1 MLNSNVVCSSS
12 CRQQVASALARSE
25 GSLHEDMLH
34 RQEFYIFLAV
44 VEVVAASSL
53 SKPDQGC
60 FEQDQGE
67 SNSGSKK
74 EYGFAE
80 AFGSPQVGYTIN
92 FYFDNIGIFILQVPS
107 SGLGVARTVMKIDI
121 WGGGVLEGAE
131 GVHEGGGLEHVGA
144 DHRLVVIHM

>member
-1 MLNSNVVCSSS
+1 MLNSHVICISS

-34 RQEFYIFLAV
+34 RQEVYISLAV

-80 AFGSPQVGYTIN
+80 AVSSPQVGYTLDIFFN
-92 FYFDNIGIFILQVPS
+92 NIEYLFTRFLPVALSWP
-107 SGLGVARTVMKIDI
+107 GLP
-121 WGGGVLEGAE
+121 
-131 GVHEGGGLEHVGA
+131 
-144 DHRLVVIHM
+144 